1 MDAELEN
8 KLYEKYPQFFSNK
21 DKGIMQSC
29 MAWGCECGNGWFD
42 IISSLCWMIKQHEDN
57 KRWQK
62 EFKNKQN
69 QEIKDSMGI
78 TIEGEE
84 PEYFPVKFDQVKEKY
99 GTLRVYFSGGD
110 EYVEGLVSMAEAISG
125 KICEV
130 CGNKGQPSKG
140 GWIST
145 LCESHRE
152 PLKNPS

>member
-8 KLYEKYPQFFSNK
+8 KLYEKYPQFFTNK

-42 IISSLCWMIKQHEDN
+42 IISSLCWMIRQHEDN
-57 KRWQK
+57 KVWRK
-62 EFKNKQN
+62 KYLEENDPEKLKQ
-69 QEIKDSMGI
+69 
-78 TIEGEE
+78 E
-84 PEYFPVKFDQVKEKY
+84 PEYFPVKFDQIKEKY

-110 EYVEGLVSMAEAISG
+110 EYIEGLVSMAEAISG

-130 CGNKGQPSKG
+130 CGNKGQPNKG

-145 LCESHRE
+145 LCEAHR
-152 PLKNPS
+152 NS